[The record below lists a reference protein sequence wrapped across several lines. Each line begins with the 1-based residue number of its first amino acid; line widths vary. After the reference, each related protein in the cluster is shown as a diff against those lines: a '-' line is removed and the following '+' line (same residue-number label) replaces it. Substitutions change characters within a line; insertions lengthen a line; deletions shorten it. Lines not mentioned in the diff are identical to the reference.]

1 MGGPAAAL
9 RAEQHRCTAI
19 AHQDK
24 CVETER
30 IPVGLLAK
38 HPVEPELQAD
48 GRRAATVL
56 LAVGNAAALV
66 VLVLLLGGG
75 SPHRPFLAQ
84 PTADRRCPAVQVG
97 LRFGVF

>member
-1 MGGPAAAL
+1 MAAA
-9 RAEQHRCTAI
+9 
-19 AHQDK
+19 
-24 CVETER
+24 
-30 IPVGLLAK
+30 P
-38 HPVEPELQAD
+38 
-48 GRRAATVL
+48 ATVL
-56 LAVGNAAALV
+56 LAVGNAAVLV

>member
-9 RAEQHRCTAI
+9 RAEQHCCTAV

-30 IPVGLLAK
+30 IPVG
-38 HPVEPELQAD
+38 
-48 GRRAATVL
+48 L

-75 SPHRPFLAQ
+75 SPHRPFLAK

-97 LRFGVF
+97 LRFGVL

>member
-9 RAEQHRCTAI
+9 RAEQHRCTAV

-24 CVETER
+24 C
-30 IPVGLLAK
+30 
-38 HPVEPELQAD
+38 
-48 GRRAATVL
+48 GRRSVFLSGCSPSIQSSRNSKLMAAAPATVL